1 MWTLCD
7 ILAKKLPIEIS
18 ISTKV
23 EIPQQIRAGFISVAR
38 RLSGFSQ
45 EDFRINELYA
55 PSTHLLNSENK
66 KLIRAAL
73 VLSGATAL
81 ELEPEKFVDLAVAIE
96 MLHNASLIHDDIIDK
111 DLTRRGLPTVHIK
124 YGEPAAI
131 LAGNANI
138 TKAIKYAS
146 RYGGPV
152 VERASEAALDM
163 CAGELLD
170 YNIQKTGR
178 IPMLDEYLT
187 IIGLKTASLMG
198 ASTSIPATYVG
209 DDASEKALNEIGYN
223 IGLAFQ
229 LRDDIIEYQGIKSRE
244 STVQTKFRPNIVT
257 VFENH
262 GKENPVKTA
271 IKLNNFYTSQARERL
286 GALSNPELFDAYL
299 SFLEIE

>member
-1 MWTLCD
+1 
-7 ILAKKLPIEIS
+7 LAKKLPIEIS
-18 ISTKV
+18 ISAQID
-23 EIPQQIRAGFISVAR
+23 IPPQIRPGFISVGR
-38 RLSGFSQ
+38 RLSNFSR
-45 EDFRINELYA
+45 EDFKIRELYE

-81 ELEPEKFVDLAVAIE
+81 GLEPEKFIDLAVAIE

-111 DLTRRGLPTVHIK
+111 DLTRRGVPTVHVK

-146 RYGGPV
+146 RYGGQV
-152 VERASEAALDM
+152 VEKASEASLDM

-170 YNIQKTGR
+170 YNVQKDGK
-178 IPMLDEYLT
+178 IPTLDEYLI
-187 IIGLKTASLMG
+187 IIGLKTGSLMG

-209 DDASEKALNEIGYN
+209 DEQSEKALQEIGYN

-229 LRDDIIEYQGIKSRE
+229 LRDDILEYLGIKSRE
-244 STVQTKFRPNIVT
+244 SAAPITFRPNIVT
-257 VFENH
+257 VFEGH
-262 GKENPVKTA
+262 KKENPVKTA
-271 IKLNNFYTSQARERL
+271 IKLNNFYIGQARERL
-286 GALSNPELFDAYL
+286 VVLSNPELFDSYL
-299 SFLEIE
+299 SFLEIK

>member
-1 MWTLCD
+1 M
-7 ILAKKLPIEIS
+7 AKIPKEIS
-18 ISTKV
+18 ISTKI
-23 EIPQQIRAGFISVAR
+23 EIPKAIHPGFLSVSR
-38 RLSGFSQ
+38 RLSTFSP
-45 EDFRINELYA
+45 EDFRVKELYE
-55 PSTHLLNSENK
+55 PSTHLLHTENK

-73 VLSGATAL
+73 VLSGAMAL
-81 ELEPEKFVDLAVAIE
+81 DLEPEKFVDLAVAIE

-111 DLTRRGLPTVHIK
+111 DLTRRGIPTVHAK
-124 YGEPAAI
+124 FGEPAAI

-152 VERASEAALDM
+152 VEKASEAALDM

-170 YNIQKTGR
+170 YNVQKNAK
-178 IPMLDEYLT
+178 IPTLDEYLT

-209 DDASEKALNEIGYN
+209 DTASEKALQEIGYN

-229 LRDDIIEYQGIKSRE
+229 LRDDILEFQGIKSRE
-244 STVQTKFRPNIVT
+244 STAPTTFRPNIVT

-262 GKENPVKTA
+262 GRENPMKTA
-271 IKLNNFYTSQARERL
+271 IKLNNFYVGQAKERL
-286 GALSNPELFDAYL
+286 AALSNPELFDSYL
-299 SFLEIE
+299 SFLEIQ

>member
-1 MWTLCD
+1 LFSD
-7 ILAKKLPIEIS
+7 FLSKKLPIEIS
-18 ISTKV
+18 ISTKI
-23 EIPQQIRAGFISVAR
+23 EIPRKIRPGFISVGR
-38 RLSGFSQ
+38 RLSSFSP
-45 EDFRINELYA
+45 EDFKIKELYE

-111 DLTRRGLPTVHIK
+111 DLTRRGVPTVHIK

-152 VERASEAALDM
+152 VEKASEASLDM

-170 YNIQKTGR
+170 YNVQKESK
-178 IPMLDEYLT
+178 IPTLDEYLM

-209 DDASEKALNEIGYN
+209 DEASEKALQEIGYN

-229 LRDDIIEYQGIKSRE
+229 LRDDILEGQGFKSRE
-244 STVQTKFRPNIVT
+244 SAAPTMFRPNIIT

-262 GKENPVKTA
+262 GKENPIKTA
-271 IKLNNFYTSQARERL
+271 IKLNNFYIGQARERL
-286 GALSNPELFDAYL
+286 SALSNPELFEAYL
-299 SFLEIE
+299 SFLEIR